1 MSYVDY
7 TDKATSMEKWFEEI
21 SPKYFDFDASELH
34 RASQFGYLNE
44 VMSTVENDTTHEVSI
59 ARREFYPTTANYLK
73 SFYKMGALHELS
85 YPMAN
90 PAVATAVLIIKEND
104 IINYGEPINQ
114 NVVTGN
120 SDMYQFVIDNSMII
134 YAGNIPFILDYP
146 IIITAKLSSK
156 VFASNKSITNSKYA
170 YTVRYDI
177 TEKNSLSKTNAKYI
191 KSRIYKHA
199 GETLLMIKV
208 AVRQCT
214 IQTFTE
220 SISKS
225 PLLNNISLD
234 FRFTGDLCN
243 FEVFYNEAYEENSV
257 QLEKLPLNSKP
268 KNTKFCMYSM
278 TDNQTLKLS
287 FPSNAYFNPKF
298 NSNITV
304 KIYTTLGVGGNFSQY
319 CGPVVCSINSEKY
332 PYNNNITI
340 VGKIVGSAVDGYSFP
355 SLDDFKNDVIAAY
368 ATNKVFTTDSD
379 LQIMFDSIA
388 MDTRNRVIFSKRRDD
403 VFERLYGAYMLVKDL
418 SGNVVPTN
426 SITGEVIMDD
436 IEDVDSYETTNTVM
450 IKAGRVWK
458 YHSAQVKPVK
468 KQIVDKSGNPVL
480 DSEGNPTYE
489 TILVMRDGRNHS
501 INDED
506 RLFTVYPTDYSV
518 NSLDY
523 HIQLEEKENA
533 EIDAELDSLEDTTV
547 PEVSEEFISHYY
559 TNPFLIR
566 INKERN
572 AVAYYQ
578 NSFNTNISL
587 DMLDVNNEASIQLN
601 VVNFLVSRNAVAGEN
616 FYKLSVYLH
625 PSVSNSYLSQYLMI
639 QPEDYSK
646 QFSENSENGDGASD
660 FMRNI
665 TATADGTV
673 ERFVYVPGPLTG
685 TTNQTRYPGSVY
697 MIIRYQTDIDRQL
710 LPRTFYDPELEKIL
724 GDDPQLS
731 AVRIYSG
738 VEYYMTTTG
747 KRTFKYTPWYNTNLQ
762 VGDRFKAGSIIAY
775 AKPVDTGIVRVIG
788 EFIDDDGNATDV
800 YIPFTLDVYEASSDT
815 YVYSAYLSTN
825 DTITQKD
832 MLTIDYGFFDKYGD
846 TVDTITLN
854 PTDCNIRISTFIKF
868 DDVNDL
874 HEQNT
879 TLGHSYNYEYCRTH
893 TFTNSYQTTSEKF
906 DLLKPF
912 NFIRSVMTFR
922 EQANAELAP
931 GSSEYLED
939 FYIRLHEIPL
949 VRASWMKTSGNVFDI
964 FTILRN
970 NYDHLY
976 EIYDLLENNFTIDMK
991 FYNTY
996 GKSRYYNIGIKN
1008 SNGLV
1013 PLNSVNVAFSFGVK
1027 LNPLAEFQ
1035 EFKVRFIAYIKSY
1048 VESFNEVENQGR
1060 SIFIMDL
1067 ITQINVNFE
1076 EEIECLEYYGVNNF
1090 DANNAQVI
1098 ETWPIEEINKLGYNQ
1113 YIPEFINLYTEYSNA
1128 KLEPVVYL
1136 TELE

>member
-7 TDKATSMEKWFEEI
+7 TNKASSMEKWLEEI
-21 SPKYFDFDASELH
+21 SPKYFDFDTDELH
-34 RASQFGYLNE
+34 QASQFGYINE
-44 VMSTVENDTTHEVSI
+44 VMSAVENDTAHAVSI

-104 IINYGEPINQ
+104 IIRYGEPINQ
-114 NVVTGN
+114 NIVTGN
-120 SDMYQFVIDNSMII
+120 ADMYQFVIDNTMII
-134 YAGNIPFILDYP
+134 YAGNIPFMLDYP

-156 VFASNKSITNSKYA
+156 VFSSNKSITNSKYA

-177 TEKNSLSKTNAKYI
+177 SEKNSLNDTNIKYI
-191 KSRIYKHA
+191 KSRLYKHA
-199 GETLLMIKV
+199 NETLLMIKV
-208 AVRQCT
+208 AVRQCSV
-214 IQTFTE
+214 QTFTE

-234 FRFTGDLCN
+234 FNFTGDMCN
-243 FEVFYNEAYEENSV
+243 FEAFYSEAYEENAE
-257 QLEKLPLNSKP
+257 QLVKLPLNSKP

-278 TDNQTLKLS
+278 VDNHTLRLS
-287 FPSNAYFNPKF
+287 FPNNAYFNPKF

-304 KIYTTLGVGGNFSQY
+304 KIYTTLGEAGNFSQY
-319 CGPVVCSINSEKY
+319 CGPVVCNMNSEKY

-340 VGKIVGSAVDGYSFP
+340 VGKIVGSSVDGYGFP

-388 MDTRNRVIFSKRRDD
+388 MDTRNRIIFSKRRDD
-403 VFERLYGAYMLVKDL
+403 VFERLYGAYMLIKDL

-426 SITGEVIMDD
+426 SITGEVVMDD
-436 IEDVDSYETTNTVM
+436 IEDTDSYSTTHTVM

-458 YHSAQVKPVK
+458 YHSAQVKPV
-468 KQIVDKSGNPVL
+468 QQAIVDEDGNPVL
-480 DSEGNPTYE
+480 DESGNPTYE
-489 TILVMRDGRNHS
+489 TVLVLRDGRNHS
-501 INDED
+501 INDEN
-506 RLFTVYPTDYSV
+506 RLFTVYPTSYYV

-523 HIQLEEKENA
+523 HIQLEENENA
-533 EIDAELDSLEDTTV
+533 EIDAELDEMEDTTV
-547 PEVSEEFISHYY
+547 PRSSEEFIKHYY

-566 INKERN
+566 INKQRN

-578 NSFNTNISL
+578 NTFNTNIAL
-587 DMLDVNNEASIQLN
+587 DMLDVNNESSIQFNL
-601 VVNFLVSRNAVAGEN
+601 VNFLVSRNAIAGEN

-625 PSVSNSYLSQYLMI
+625 PSISNSNLSQYLMLE
-639 QPEDYSK
+639 PDDYAK
-646 QFSENSENGDGASD
+646 DFSDEGSD
-660 FMRNI
+660 FAKNI
-665 TATADGTV
+665 YAYADGTV
-673 ERFVYVPGPLTG
+673 ERFIYVPGPLTG
-685 TTNQTRYPGSVY
+685 TVNQTRYPGSIY
-697 MIIRYQTDIDRQL
+697 MIMRYQTDVDSQL
-710 LPRTFYDPELEKIL
+710 LPKTFYDPELEKII

-731 AVRIYSG
+731 AVRISSG
-738 VEYYMTTTG
+738 IEYYMSTTG
-747 KRTFKYTPWYNTNLQ
+747 KKTFKYTPWYSTNLQ
-762 VGDRFKAGSIIAY
+762 AGDPFKSGSIIAY
-775 AKPVDTGIVRVIG
+775 AKPLDTGIVRVIG
-788 EFIDDDGNATDV
+788 EFVDDEGNVSDI
-800 YIPFTLDVYEASSDT
+800 YIPFTLDTYESSNDT

-832 MLTIDYGFFDKYGD
+832 MLTIDYGFFNKYGD
-846 TVDTITLN
+846 TVDTVTIN
-854 PTDCNIRISTFIKF
+854 PTGCNIRISTFIKY

-874 HEQNT
+874 HSQNT

-893 TFTNSYQTTSEKF
+893 TFTNSYQTSSETF
-906 DLLKPF
+906 DLLKPY
-912 NFIRSVMTFR
+912 NFIRSVMTFQ
-922 EQANAELAP
+922 EKANAELVP
-931 GSSEYLED
+931 GSSGYIEG

-949 VRASWMKTSGNVFDI
+949 IRASWMKTAGNVYDI
-964 FTILRN
+964 FNVLRN
-970 NYDHLY
+970 DYDHLY
-976 EIYDLLENNFTIDMK
+976 QIYDLLENNFTIDMK

-1008 SNGLV
+1008 SDGLV

-1027 LNPLAEFQ
+1027 LSALTDFQ

-1048 VESFNEVENQGR
+1048 IEEFNKIENQGR

-1067 ITQINVNFE
+1067 ITQINNNFD

-1090 DANNAQVI
+1090 NANNAQVI

-1113 YIPEFINLYTEYSNA
+1113 YIPEFINLYSEYSNA
-1128 KLEPVVYL
+1128 RLEPVVYL